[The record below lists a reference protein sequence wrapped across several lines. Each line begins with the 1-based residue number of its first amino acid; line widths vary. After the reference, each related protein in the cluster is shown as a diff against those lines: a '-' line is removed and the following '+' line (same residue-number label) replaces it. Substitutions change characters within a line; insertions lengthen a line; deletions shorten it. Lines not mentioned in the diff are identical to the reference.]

1 MKKIN
6 IVLSLVVL
14 VAGFLLAGSIGAQQS
29 TRFTSFDF
37 PQAAT
42 TTAFGINSE
51 GDVVGGYKDAQ
62 GKHHGFLFRGGAF
75 TSIDFPGAISTD
87 ARGINPDGDIVG
99 SYTNSPGGRPTSTAI
114 S

>member
-1 MKKIN
+1 MRRHLKIA
-6 IVLSLVVL
+6 IVTIGCAVLLLGARSGAGPSL
-14 VAGFLLAGSIGAQQS
+14 Q
-29 TRFTSFDF
+29 FTAFDF
-37 PQAAT
+37 PEAVT

-51 GDVVGGYKDAQ
+51 GDVVGGYKDDQ
-62 GKHHGFLFRGGAF
+62 GKHHGFLFRGGTF

>member
-1 MKKIN
+1 MLRHLA
-6 IVLSLVVL
+6 VWLFTLGAVMLASASGAGPSLQF
-14 VAGFLLAGSIGAQQS
+14 A
-29 TRFTSFDF
+29 SFDF
-37 PQAAT
+37 PEAAT
-42 TTAFGINSE
+42 TTALGINSE

-62 GKHHGFLFRGGAF
+62 GKHHGFLFRGGTF